1 MENWERNQMWN
12 INQGVNNYPPEENKA
27 NWLERNVLEL
37 HRSFLRFKKDSEQA
51 TCYKKL
57 TRGRLGNIQPG
68 DNFLYDGR
76 EILRVYTLFFSF
88 FLPHSKWDLSSPTSN
103 GTWAPLFP
111 GHNIGKETLTAG
123 WPGKSQHTIFIFNY
137 LMKSWR

>member
-88 FLPHSKWDLSSPTSN
+88 F
-103 GTWAPLFP
+103 FC
-111 GHNIGKETLTAG
+111 LTASG
-123 WPGKSQHTIFIFNY
+123 ILVPQPAMEPELPSSLATI
-137 LMKSWR
+137 LGRKP